1 MKQSRKEVV
10 IKVNKLN
17 KVYSIYDNAYQIVK
31 HLFFG
36 KKPRKE
42 FQALKDISFEI
53 SKGQV
58 VGVVGRNGS
67 GKSTLLK
74 ILAGTLSKTSGNVE
88 ISGKVIAILELG
100 TGFDPEYTGREN
112 IYFSGVS
119 RGISKTQI
127 ESRIDEII
135 DFSEL
140 RDVIDQP
147 FKTYSSGMQARLT
160 FSAAL
165 LSTTPD
171 IFIIDEALSTGDSLF
186 QKKCFMEVERLIKE
200 GVTVFFVTHDMS
212 AILQYCNSAILLS
225 KGEVIKLGDPKEIEH
240 AYNEILYKAEN
251 KGISGN
257 VLSTKKNDLVDDGR
271 KAKVL
276 SLELYDDKGIPIKK
290 MLTNEYYTVKVKIYS
305 FQEVDVVFGIS
316 FENIKNITICGFNS
330 FYRKKIFSMGA
341 KEYLEVSVR
350 FKCLLSQGS
359 YSLVGGVS
367 SYKEGKV
374 FAEHILNDSL
384 YVNVE
389 STPFLGF
396 FDMNPEI
403 LHE

>member
-1 MKQSRKEVV
+1 M
-10 IKVNKLN
+10 
-17 KVYSIYDNAYQIVK
+17 
-31 HLFFG
+31 
-36 KKPRKE
+36 
-42 FQALKDISFEI
+42 
-53 SKGQV
+53 
-58 VGVVGRNGS
+58 GRNGS

-74 ILAGTLSKTSGNVE
+74 ILAGTLSKTSGTVE
-88 ISGKVIAILELG
+88 IYGKVTAILELG

-112 IYFSGVS
+112 IYFNGVS
-119 RGISKTQI
+119 RGILKTQI
-127 ESRIDEII
+127 ESKIDEII

-171 IFIIDEALSTGDSLF
+171 IFIIDEALSAGDSLF
-186 QKKCFMEVERLIKE
+186 QKKCFMEIERLIRN

-212 AILQYCNSAILLS
+212 AILQYCNGAMLLS
-225 KGEVIKLGDPKEIEH
+225 KGELVKLGTPKEIEN

-251 KGISGN
+251 KNISGN
-257 VLSTKKNDLVDDGR
+257 VLSNKKNDLIYDGS

-276 SLELYDDKGIPIKK
+276 DIELYDDEGVATKK
-290 MLTNEYYTVKVKIYS
+290 MLTNDYYTIKVKIYS
-305 FQEVDVVFGIS
+305 FQKVNVVFGIS

-330 FYRKKIFSMGA
+330 FYKNKIFPM
-341 KEYLEVSVR
+341 KEGEHLEVSVR
-350 FKCLLSQGS
+350 FKCLFNQGS
-359 YSLVGGVS
+359 YGVVGGVS
-367 SYKEGKV
+367 SCVDGKV

-384 YVNVE
+384 YVDVE

-396 FDMNPEI
+396 FDMEPKIFIEKR
-403 LHE
+403 